1 MNISSRLFHR
11 WLLIT
16 TGNVP
21 SSPSPHARDASVS
34 IAVIISKRS
43 STNDQTYIFYSL
55 ESSLEVF
62 VDDCINDRVGNASWV
77 SKPQDKVHDRCRD
90 DTRFVT
96 YRRQNIYNKE
106 RAPADYKCQKHNPQ
120 NLKKIRCEYKQ
131 IELNP
136 ISISIQVIFSRLQ
149 STIFVRNSC
158 SVLYPYQWCSLHH
171 CPYDTIHLII
181 PHHIIMLLDT
191 ISHG

>member
-11 WLLIT
+11 WALIT

-34 IAVIISKRS
+34 IAVIISTKYLQIRFGALQQM
-43 STNDQTYIFYSL
+43 TRHIFYLL

-62 VDDCINDRVGNASWV
+62 VDDCINDRVSNASWV

-90 DTRFVT
+90 DTRLVT
-96 YRRQNIYNKE
+96 YRCQNIYNKE

-136 ISISIQVIFSRLQ
+136 ISILF
-149 STIFVRNSC
+149 
-158 SVLYPYQWCSLHH
+158 W
-171 CPYDTIHLII
+171 
-181 PHHIIMLLDT
+181 
-191 ISHG
+191 